1 MVTLAGG
8 RGGGGLQA
16 AARVG
21 PGEAGVRARPQPR
34 PRPGQ
39 GGRGGAARGVAG
51 AGGGC
56 RAGRAALRVTRS
68 LLEVGLAA
76 PPGLL
81 ARGLQEPC
89 ADTRV
94 TMQAVVMIIME
105 VSQ

>member
-56 RAGRAALRVTRS
+56 GAGRAALPVTRS

-81 ARGLQEPC
+81 ARGLQQPC

-94 TMQAVVMIIME
+94 TVQAVVMIIME